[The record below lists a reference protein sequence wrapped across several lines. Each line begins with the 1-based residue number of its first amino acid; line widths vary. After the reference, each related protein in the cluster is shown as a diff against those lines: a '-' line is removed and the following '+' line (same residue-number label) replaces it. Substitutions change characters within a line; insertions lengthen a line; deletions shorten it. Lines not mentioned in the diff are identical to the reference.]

1 MDMGS
6 STEKGLFTPASP
18 VSPFGGRGDPA
29 LGHQFVKVGRGVADI
44 LQAFKPALAAERQ
57 IGLLLLFNRY
67 FYGGHKCHRDS
78 AIPRM
83 VRVLAG
89 IRILEAVP
97 SFVVMS
103 GRVAGGVRFPSVERP
118 FP

>member
-57 IGLLLLFNRY
+57 IGLLLLFNMY
-67 FYGGHKCHRDS
+67 FYGGHNCHNNTQGQRDPQNGQGIGGNPDTGSS
-78 AIPRM
+78 AFLCGD
-83 VRVLAG
+83 VRPCG
-89 IRILEAVP
+89 RRCQVP
-97 SFVVMS
+97 IC
-103 GRVAGGVRFPSVERP
+103 
-118 FP
+118 